1 MGATALKFNSK
12 GMTNSIRVQGGDG
25 VPPNV
30 LGVFSNDSA
39 GTSVSPNQ
47 VRCFVDQG
55 ILSLGAMQV
64 FLDDD
69 ALKKV
74 HVFLTAQFK
83 QRGIYWGC

>member
-25 VPPNV
+25 VLPNV
-30 LGVFSNDSA
+30 LGVFSDEST
-39 GTSVSPNQ
+39 GTSVTPKE
-47 VRCFVDQG
+47 VRCFIDHG

-74 HVFLTAQFK
+74 HKFLTAQFE

>member
-30 LGVFSNDSA
+30 LGVFSDEST
-39 GTSVSPNQ
+39 GTSVSPKE
-47 VRCFVDQG
+47 VRCFVGQG

-69 ALKKV
+69 ALNKV

-83 QRGIYWGC
+83 QRNIHWGC

>member
-1 MGATALKFNSK
+1 
-12 GMTNSIRVQGGDG
+12 
-25 VPPNV
+25 
-30 LGVFSNDSA
+30 
-39 GTSVSPNQ
+39 
-47 VRCFVDQG
+47 
-55 ILSLGAMQV
+55 MQV